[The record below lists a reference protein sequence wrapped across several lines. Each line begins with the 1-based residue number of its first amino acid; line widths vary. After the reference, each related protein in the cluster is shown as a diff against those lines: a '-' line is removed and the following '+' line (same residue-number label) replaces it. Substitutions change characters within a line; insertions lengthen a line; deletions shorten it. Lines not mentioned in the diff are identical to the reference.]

1 MGDMTARQVGLIVGG
16 GGLLAAWLAVA
27 GAPVA
32 ERTPQPAEAPSVV
45 VDPVTA
51 DIRRQTARLH
61 AYMDRLPP
69 RPEPTRNPFRFAREP
84 ADSSGIPDRAPS
96 TSGDSMVPMAPASPS
111 LRLIGIAESRGLDGT
126 VRTAILAGPS
136 GTQLVVTGD
145 ELASRFLVG
154 SIGAETVELID
165 LDDGVIVTLALR

>member
-32 ERTPQPAEAPSVV
+32 ERTEQPAKAPSVV

-69 RPEPTRNPFRFAREP
+69 RPEPTRNPFRFARTP
-84 ADSSGIPDRAPS
+84 ADFAGIPDRAPS
-96 TSGDSMVPMAPASPS
+96 TSGDSMVPAAPS
-111 LRLIGIAESRGLDGT
+111 LRLIGIAESRRLDET

-145 ELASRFLVG
+145 ELASRFRVG

-165 LDDGVIVTLALR
+165 LDDGVIVTLVLR